1 MMWVQEGACK
11 LLSIEE
17 RCMHVE
23 DAKMTCIFI
32 SQLSDVNNLSMFI
45 TAAGLLS
52 APLLR
57 LAQPDLWTAVSSFQ
71 HGGILRATL

>member
-1 MMWVQEGACK
+1 MMWVQKGACK
-11 LLSIEE
+11 LLSIGE

-23 DAKMTCIFI
+23 NAKTTCIFI
-32 SQLSDVNNLSMFI
+32 SQSSDVNNPSIFI

-52 APLLR
+52 SPLLR

-71 HGGILRATL
+71 HDGILRSTL